1 MKPNFALN
9 LSHDG
14 IGLLHRGKSGWEL
27 VGEVALDAPDFG
39 ERLTAL
45 RRAAKTRAPE
55 GVTTKIVVPASQILY
70 AEITAPGPQS
80 AVRRRQIADALEGMT
95 PYAVP
100 DLVFDWSGEGE
111 VVQVAVV
118 ARETLTEAEAFADDC
133 GFFPVSFVA
142 APDPAQFAG
151 EPWFGITT
159 TAPAHLPQG
168 ARIER
173 DTEALPPDLLRA
185 AAASVVEPGTETVA
199 EPGAEPPAAQP
210 ELAPP
215 APEAPAAASAPE
227 AAPEPEAAT
236 AAATA
241 PIPAEPAPEL
251 TPGPAPE
258 PTPGPTAEAQPT
270 PQPDPTPEPAAAPV
284 EPPAPEPT
292 PEVAAPAVAASV
304 APPAAEAPVAA
315 PKPAKPQPAAPQKP
329 AAAQKAAATTPPA
342 TAKTAQ
348 KTAPKPP
355 APKAEAPIAPPADLL
370 AALDETPLSGID
382 TVAPL
387 QIAMPEPVAKTSRPA
402 DAARAGAAPRK
413 PLPGA
418 ARPGTV
424 GEGVDSPKPA
434 PRKPLLA
441 ETDRP
446 APAFGETEAAAT
458 DAPGTAEALRKIA
471 EDGRRLAAL
480 GAAALETT
488 ASKALAKARALRPA
502 PDTAEPK
509 PAAEA
514 PAAESA
520 PARTVFGTRKTPRI
534 GGKPKYMGPALLGG
548 LIAFLAIA
556 ALWSSFL
563 IKPEAP
569 TEAIAP
575 AAPEA
580 AAPAMPP
587 QDATPEP
594 APEPAAPAAPP
605 VAPPGAPA
613 TPAPDRSASE
623 TGAPAPEAGSPVA
636 LPALPTLP
644 PLTTP
649 PATTT
654 TTPPAP
660 PTVPGAPAAAQA
672 TPSRDGTLT
681 AEGFTLFAGTPP
693 SKSKPRPASVSRAA
707 EAAAAEAAATAAAPP
722 ADPAL
727 KNARPKPRPASVAA
741 AAEKAAQT
749 PPPAAAPEAPAAS
762 PDDGALLAPGLSP
775 DLARVLRRAQPK
787 ERPDSVA
794 RTAAAAR
801 AEEAAAEA
809 ALAAEAA
816 AAEAGLASSR
826 RPMTRPRNFEAAV
839 QSALAAAIAA
849 EPPPPVQI
857 AAIAPEPLPVAPQ
870 KPVRTKPS
878 PPPEPTLIP
887 GPDVETGEVESAT
900 VIPRGPT
907 AASVAREATQ
917 KNALD
922 LSRISLIGLYG
933 TPSNRRALVR
943 MPNGRFFKLQ
953 VGDRIDGGRVIAIGE
968 SQMTYQKGNRPITL
982 SLLKGG

>member
-118 ARETLTEAEAFADDC
+118 ARETLAEAEAFADDC

-185 AAASVVEPGTETVA
+185 AAASASAPGTETVAEPGA

-215 APEAPAAASAPE
+215 APEPAPE
-227 AAPEPEAAT
+227 SEAAI

-241 PIPAEPAPEL
+241 PIPAEPTPEP

-258 PTPGPTAEAQPT
+258 PTPGPAAEAQPA
-270 PQPDPTPEPAAAPV
+270 PQPDPTTEPAAAPV

-292 PEVAAPAVAASV
+292 PEVAASV

-342 TAKTAQ
+342 TAKTTQ

-370 AALDETPLSGID
+370 AALEETPLNGID

-387 QIAMPEPVAKTSRPA
+387 QIDMPEPLAKTPRPG
-402 DAARAGAAPRK
+402 DTGRAAAAPRK

-418 ARPGTV
+418 ARPGTA
-424 GEGVDSPKPA
+424 GEGLDGPKPA

-502 PDTAEPK
+502 PDTADSK

-534 GGKPKYMGPALLGG
+534 GGKPKYMGPVLLGG

-569 TEAIAP
+569 TETIAP

-594 APEPAAPAAPP
+594 APP
-605 VAPPGAPA
+605 VAPPAAPVAPAPETGAPA
-613 TPAPDRSASE
+613 TPAPDRPASE
-623 TGAPAPEAGSPVA
+623 TGAPAPEAGAPVA

-644 PLTTP
+644 PLSSP
-649 PATTT
+649 PAATA

-660 PTVPGAPAAAQA
+660 PPVPGAPAAAQA

-707 EAAAAEAAATAAAPP
+707 EAAAAEAAAATAAPP

-749 PPPAAAPEAPAAS
+749 PPPAAVPEAPAAS

-857 AAIAPEPLPVAPQ
+857 AAITPEPLPVAPQ
-870 KPVRTKPS
+870 KPVRAKPS

>member
-118 ARETLTEAEAFADDC
+118 ARETLAEAEAFADDC

-199 EPGAEPPAAQP
+199 EPGAEPGAEPLAAQP

-215 APEAPAAASAPE
+215 APEPAAAASAPE
-227 AAPEPEAAT
+227 PAPEPEAAT

-241 PIPAEPAPEL
+241 PIPAEPAPE
-251 TPGPAPE
+251 PAPE
-258 PTPGPTAEAQPT
+258 PTPGPAAEAQPT
-270 PQPDPTPEPAAAPV
+270 PQPDPIPEPAAAPV

-292 PEVAAPAVAASV
+292 PEVAASV

-315 PKPAKPQPAAPQKP
+315 PQP

-342 TAKTAQ
+342 AAKTP
-348 KTAPKPP
+348 PKPP
-355 APKAEAPIAPPADLL
+355 APKAEAPSAPPADLL

-387 QIAMPEPVAKTSRPA
+387 QIAMPEPVAKTPRPA

-424 GEGVDSPKPA
+424 GEGLDSPKPA

-446 APAFGETEAAAT
+446 APALGETEAAAT

-502 PDTAEPK
+502 PDATDSK
-509 PAAEA
+509 PAAA
-514 PAAESA
+514 TPAAESA

-569 TEAIAP
+569 TETIAP

-594 APEPAAPAAPP
+594 APPAAPP
-605 VAPPGAPA
+605 VTPVAPAPETGAPA
-613 TPAPDRSASE
+613 TPAP
-623 TGAPAPEAGSPVA
+623 EAGAPVA
-636 LPALPTLP
+636 LPALPPLP

-649 PATTT
+649 PAATT

-660 PTVPGAPAAAQA
+660 PPVPGAPAAAQA

-707 EAAAAEAAATAAAPP
+707 EAAAAEAAAAAAAPP

-870 KPVRTKPS
+870 KPVRAKPS